1 MDLNELESLQKKLV
15 PKDLDILSIEAL
27 GEYIDELEIEIMRA
41 QDKISFKEKARE
53 GAEIFFKK

>member
-1 MDLNELESLQKKLV
+1 MDLDEFEPVKKKLIL
-15 PKDLDILSIEAL
+15 KDLDILSIEAL
-27 GEYIDELEIEIMRA
+27 GEYIKKLEIEIMRA